1 MECWRLTPITPNQWT
16 EWTENLKTPDNN
28 TKLANIDGPA
38 ASRHLWWHQVLD
50 GLEALNQGKWGRA
63 QYQEDSSQCWFRIK
77 EFQHHPSSK
86 TNMKLNWLLKNH
98 NAIIW
103 GTEKVWNPNDWF
115 GDNQTARQLARQGIR
130 RKGLCFE
137 IKFIKSHFLYFS
149 PKYLHNPMIN
159 FVLKGTIASVWL
171 WDSSGKIQ

>member
-1 MECWRLTPITPNQWT
+1 MVAPSVGWSWSI
-16 EWTENLKTPDNN
+16 K
-28 TKLANIDGPA
+28 
-38 ASRHLWWHQVLD
+38 SRQVRKSTISSV
-50 GLEALNQGKWGRA
+50 GVIFKS
-63 QYQEDSSQCWFRIK
+63 QEDSSQCWFRIK
-77 EFQHHPSSK
+77 EFQHHLRSK
-86 TNMKLNWLLKNH
+86 TNMKFNWLLKNH

-159 FVLKGTIASVWL
+159 FVQKGTIASVWL
-171 WDSSGKIQ
+171 GDSSGKIQ